1 MPGRND
7 PCPCGS
13 GRKYKKC
20 CLQHDQD
27 LARQKAAG
35 EETFASFKQAA
46 MAVERCLVRELG
58 TAIMD
63 RWADPFIEDLELEAH
78 TFQEFSVCHIPFE
91 GASCPAEWAASRITL
106 EPRQQEVLDVA
117 VATPYSYWEIAAII
131 NGEKFVL
138 QDLLTRKM
146 LRVPLIEELVND
158 TGNVFLGKV
167 MPWKDQFQ
175 LLSYCPVFMRP
186 EATGPLIEAAL
197 EGKESLT
204 PEQLLDPSKAAQ
216 LYLNWWDEVRSRMGR
231 VSKPWE
237 FSEEE
242 SSSWEPGIQ
251 EVLDDFLDDR
261 AATVSRSTFNRDRR
275 AVEILSFYLVGIHG
289 DSDYSIHPEQYLTQT
304 NYRTIVSALP
314 GFAEFL
320 PNCRLAKSRAKAK
333 GFATSIKLL
342 VKWMAEAEL
351 LDTEERDILLDA
363 LEAGG
368 PPQGPLTFLFRLTLV
383 ESEPP
388 VWRDL
393 RIPGRYRLDQVH
405 RMFQM
410 LFGWQDYHLHDF
422 QFGDIRYTDLD
433 TLAPEYEMG
442 EMDEKVPLL
451 QALGWRRSFL
461 YRYDFGDSWE
471 VQARLLERVEG
482 DLDAPE
488 ILDGAQA
495 GPPEDCGGIP
505 GFQELKEVLADPK
518 HPEYEDMRTW
528 APPGYDASKF
538 SAQTMTNKLVRQFGR
553 KSKKPKAPEASELA
567 GFRLSKMNVLAAIVA
582 ALKEKSPRTIEQI
595 HQRLVE
601 LNYPLKAGLDSLR
614 RALAKADYVRTRLD
628 GALELIPGEPLRRA
642 LFWMEYRSEEGLPKE
657 KREVVVSSP
666 TGPVTREEID
676 QARPHGTFPL
686 NLSLR
691 RKLILVLDAIGGE
704 ASVDDTLAE
713 LGQMTGGRNSR
724 DETEALRT
732 LKGTSAV
739 EIEGHNLKVVPDS
752 SELKKARD
760 AYRKWTL
767 PILKAKAERAQ
778 WEEKAEVRQAERRE
792 EIRAERER
800 LPALARVVISA
811 HWSLKNFALAARRV
825 DDTDV
830 QWFTHPEDARES
842 LGRAGVVIGL
852 DPRTG
857 FERMG
862 WNFPDTLMVD
872 LTPSFK
878 SMPTFDGPRM
888 PVSTSEAI
896 AMVTGQGLYDEEQ
909 VARWAAQAQE
919 KKLRET
925 LQADLGQLYSYW
937 RFGLIHH
944 AVLRGNE
951 WMPVHW
957 NVCKEIEL
965 HDAITWCQEDRR
977 PLKLWVK
984 DGTQGDFLPQMVE
997 WNARYGEEN
1006 VVHGTWQDDG
1016 RRAALRFN
1024 QIVDCVYPYEAS
1036 LERLEKVIW

>member
-1 MPGRND
+1 
-7 PCPCGS
+7 
-13 GRKYKKC
+13 
-20 CLQHDQD
+20 
-27 LARQKAAG
+27 
-35 EETFASFKQAA
+35 
-46 MAVERCLVRELG
+46 
-58 TAIMD
+58 MD
-63 RWADPFIEDLELEAH
+63 RWADPFIENLELEAH

-91 GASCPAEWAASRITL
+91 GASCPAKWAASRITL

-117 VATPYSYWEIAAII
+117 SGTPYSYWEIAAVI
-131 NGEKFVL
+131 NGEKLVL
-138 QDLLTRKM
+138 QDLLTRKIITA
-146 LRVPLIEELVND
+146 PLIEALIND

-167 MPWKDQFQ
+167 IPWKDHFQ

-186 EATGPLIEAAL
+186 EAAQPLIEAAL

-216 LYLNWWDEVRSRMGR
+216 LYLNWWDEVRSRMGQ
-231 VSKPWE
+231 VDDPWDIP
-237 FSEEE
+237 EEDRFGT
-242 SSSWEPGIQ
+242 WEPGIQ
-251 EVLDDFLDDR
+251 EVLDDFLDNR
-261 AATVSRSTFNRDRR
+261 AATVSESTFNRDRR

-289 DSDYSIHPEQYLTQT
+289 GSDYSVHPEQYLTQT

-320 PNCRLAKSRAKAK
+320 PNCRLVKSRAKAK
-333 GFATSIKLL
+333 GSATSIKLL

-351 LDTEERDILLDA
+351 LDTEERDVLLDA

-368 PPQGPLTFLFRLTLV
+368 PPQGPQTYLFRLTLV

-405 RMFQM
+405 KMFQV
-410 LFGWQDYHLHDF
+410 LFGWLDYHLHDF
-422 QFGDIRYTDLD
+422 QFGDTRYTDLE
-433 TLAPEYEMG
+433 TLEPEYDMG
-442 EMDEKVPLL
+442 ELDEKVPLS

-471 VQARLLERVEG
+471 VEARLLERVEG

-505 GFQELKEVLADPK
+505 GFQDLKEILADPK

-528 APPGYDASKF
+528 APRGYDASQF

-553 KSKKPKAPEASELA
+553 KTKGPKAPETSDLA

-582 ALKEKSPRTIEQI
+582 ALKEKSPRTIEQV
-595 HQRLVE
+595 HQRLTE
-601 LNYPLKAGLDSLR
+601 LDYPLKAGLDSLR
-614 RALAKADYVRTRLD
+614 RALAKADYVRTRVD

-642 LFWMEYRSEEGLPKE
+642 LSWMEYLSQEGLPKE
-657 KREVVVSSP
+657 RQEIEVSSP
-666 TGPVTREEID
+666 TGPVTRKEID
-676 QARPHGTFPL
+676 EVRPHGSFPR
-686 NLSLR
+686 NLSFR
-691 RKLILVLDAIGGE
+691 RTLILVLDAIGGE
-704 ASVDDTLAE
+704 ATVERTLTE
-713 LGQMTGGRNSR
+713 LGQMT
-724 DETEALRT
+724 EARFSGDKADALQT

-739 EIEGHNLKVVPDS
+739 EIVGLTLKLVPDS
-752 SELKKARD
+752 SDLKKARD

-767 PILKAKAERAQ
+767 PILKAKAERAR
-778 WEEKAEVRQAERRE
+778 WEEKAEVRKAERAE

-800 LPALARVVISA
+800 LSALARVVVSA
-811 HWSLKNFALAARRV
+811 HWSPENFALAARWV
-825 DDTDV
+825 DDPEIH
-830 QWFTHPEDARES
+830 WFTHPQDARES
-842 LGRAGVVIGL
+842 LARAGVVIGL

-862 WNFPDTLMVD
+862 WNFPEILTVD
-872 LTPSFK
+872 LTSSFK
-878 SMPTFDGPRM
+878 SMPTFGGARK

-896 AMVTGQGLYDEEQ
+896 AMVTGQGLCDEEQ
-909 VARWAAQAQE
+909 MARWAAQGQE
-919 KKLRET
+919 KKLREA
-925 LQADLGQLYSYW
+925 LQSDLEQLHSYW

-944 AVLRGNE
+944 AVLRGDE

-965 HDAITWCQEDRR
+965 YYALIWCQEDRL

-984 DGTQGDFLPQMVE
+984 DGTQGGFLPQMVE

-1036 LERLEKVIW
+1036 LERLERVIW